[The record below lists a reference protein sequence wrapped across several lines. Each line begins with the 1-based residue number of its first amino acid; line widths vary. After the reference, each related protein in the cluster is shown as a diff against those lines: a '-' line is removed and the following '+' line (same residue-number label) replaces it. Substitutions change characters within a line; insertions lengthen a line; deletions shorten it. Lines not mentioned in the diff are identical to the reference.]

1 MPDTSPY
8 RLPAAPRGTG
18 RRRGLTRRTALV
30 AAPVLGLGL
39 LTACDLPGIDDG
51 EPDDAGATP
60 AADAD
65 TEADLAVV
73 AEAIDAVE
81 PVAAQVAAAVAAA
94 PDLAPGLSGL
104 ADLHTAH
111 LDDLRAADAGS
122 APSSS
127 PSTTATGV
135 PPAAATDPA
144 TLLAAV
150 RQAEVGLAAALADLA
165 VDCRSGALA
174 RLLAMMAAGIDQQLA
189 AGAGAA

>member
-30 AAPVLGLGL
+30 AAPVLGLGV

-122 APSSS
+122 TPF
-127 PSTTATGV
+127 STSATATGV
-135 PPAAATDPA
+135 PPAASADPA

-150 RQAEVGLAAALADLA
+150 RQAEVGLAGALADLA